1 MESLNDNSMCDV
13 EIMIHPPKKIMDSLK
28 INMQNRK
35 EYSSEILEIVKKDL
49 RNDREGKKH
58 FNSMSDIIETKPL
71 FVWMLKTPVEKNKKD
86 ITKTNQ
92 EKVESSKT
100 TFNAIDHDLSNF
112 RNAHLVGQ
120 TSTIF
125 VKGIDINAMEEDIK
139 EFFLDVE
146 KPLEI
151 RYKYDENGE
160 RPGFAFI
167 TFSNSDLASQAVI
180 KKNKGYICDRYVYT
194 DWAKERKNNFQDES
208 NRIKGPRHLELK
220 GTTTRIWVGN
230 LSRKIMESQLKKH
243 FSPIGNVSDI
253 YIIGRDPSRPRIAY
267 LSFSSVEEANKAVEE
282 LQGSNIMG
290 QNIRIDWANERRNP
304 TGNKR
309 KHELSAK
316 EEGCITI
323 FVGGLTDN
331 VTDEDL
337 IKVFEDCGE
346 ISQIRKIQKDGV
358 FKGIAFIEFSKT
370 EATDK
375 AVAMNGI
382 EYKGKLL
389 RIDYAA
395 SRKK

>member
-1 MESLNDNSMCDV
+1 MS
-13 EIMIHPPKKIMDSLK
+13 SLK
-28 INMQNRK
+28 YNI
-35 EYSSEILEIVKKDL
+35 SSEIEIILQPPGKITTSMKNKRENGNKLHSGEILEIKKNLKNDVK
-49 RNDREGKKH
+49 RINPME
-58 FNSMSDIIETKPL
+58 SIIPTKPL
-71 FVWMLKTPVEKNKKD
+71 FVWIMKTPVEKVKIDNLKS
-86 ITKTNQ
+86 
-92 EKVESSKT
+92 KVKESFNKT
-100 TFNAIDHDLSNF
+100 TFNVVDHDLSNY

-139 EFFLDVE
+139 EFFVDIE
-146 KPLEI
+146 KPVEI

-167 TFSNSDLASQAVI
+167 TFSSPDLASQAVI

-194 DWAKERKNNFQDES
+194 DWAKERTNNFQEES
-208 NRIKGPRHLELK
+208 NKNKGPKHMELK

-230 LSRKIMESQLKKH
+230 LNRKVMENQLRKH
-243 FSPIGNVSDI
+243 FIPIGDISDI

-267 LSFSSVEEANKAVEE
+267 LSFGNTEEADKAVEE
-282 LQGSNIMG
+282 MQGSEIMG
-290 QNIRIDWANERRNP
+290 QNIRVDWANERRNFA
-304 TGNKR
+304 GKKR
-309 KHELSAK
+309 KRELSEK
-316 EEGCITI
+316 EKGCVTI

-375 AVAMNGI
+375 AIAMNGI